1 MLDFPTVESPNI
13 TTWQPSHSSAPREL
27 RCISYTTQNITHDCF
42 TLYFLSAWIAI
53 VESPKRVDGQG
64 FTAFPTTRR
73 RTHYEHTA
81 PTRFQITTWL
91 RHAVTFDGPSVAAK
105 ACGTRAQS
113 CQEIHLYTTSRVGG
127 SHSFG
132 GEFSGCCHRRDQR
145 RQELP
150 HKRSLE
156 STRVEDSTAP
166 HWGPRCVPPVSP
178 RRRRDAP
185 SDDSRCC

>member
-1 MLDFPTVESPNI
+1 VWCCPPPRISTRTDT
-13 TTWQPSHSSAPREL
+13 SHETEAGAARSMPPATPALWRDRRSG
-27 RCISYTTQNITHDCF
+27 
-42 TLYFLSAWIAI
+42 LYATGEKLVRWLSASWRPRRWTI
-53 VESPKRVDGQG
+53 VENPKRVDGQG

-150 HKRSLE
+150 R
-156 STRVEDSTAP
+156 
-166 HWGPRCVPPVSP
+166 
-178 RRRRDAP
+178 
-185 SDDSRCC
+185 